1 VTLASHPSS
10 PTDQPVKSI
19 PSWLIIFII
28 ALCLGG
34 GGWLAYSQWFSAPAE
49 GSEIDIGPVSDQYIR
64 RGRPVPVAASLNK
77 DGINPGG
84 VGFYR
89 VQQGDFYMVL
99 APSETTFAPITIQ
112 STKMAASVP
121 QNDRVLIQL
130 CRQTANGAV
139 ASTLKLTPDQIKQ
152 LAAIRKQL
160 PAGMTIADADRD
172 KLRQMWKDWNI
183 AKDPGAKKAIE
194 TPMLAALKDIGTR
207 SVEPTKK
214 AYAGVAAQ
222 IRKVVTDEQIKTFR
236 ATRGG

>member
-10 PTDQPVKSI
+10 QTDHPAKSV
-19 PSWLIIFII
+19 PSWLIVAII
-28 ALCLGG
+28 AICLAG
-34 GGWLAYSQWFSAPAE
+34 GGWLAYSQWFSGPSE
-49 GSEIDIGPVSDQYIR
+49 GAEIDIGPVSDQYIR
-64 RGRPVPVAASLNK
+64 RGRPVQVAANLNK

-99 APSETTFAPITIQ
+99 APSETAFAPISIQ
-112 STKMAASVP
+112 YTKIAASVP

-139 ASTLKLTPDQIKQ
+139 ANTLKLTPDQIKQ
-152 LAAIRKQL
+152 LAALRKQF
-160 PAGMTIADADRD
+160 PAGMTIAEADRN

-183 AKDPGAKKAIE
+183 AKDPGEKKAIE
-194 TPMLAALKDIGTR
+194 APMLAALKEIGTK
-207 SVEPTKK
+207 SIEPSKK
-214 AYAGVAAQ
+214 QYSDLAVQ
-222 IRKVVTDEQIKTFR
+222 IRKIVTDEQIKTFR